1 MTSKGRTLSASTL
14 TIVGLTHDIAQKKS
28 YVNLVWADDP
38 SKRLGLEVPYGL
50 TLDRIEAEA
59 RKSVDALSG
68 ELAPCRLEMP

>member
-1 MTSKGRTLSASTL
+1 MAASTL

-68 ELAPCRLEMP
+68 ELAACRLEMP